1 MRSAVGFLVVMVLV
15 GGARVAAAPGR
26 GHVTLAGDVNASFD
40 IEVNGCVAM
49 RPGDSVMDGFMFT
62 IVHNE
67 MIATG
72 VIQVPGYGGEKTYER
87 TPANDRVV
95 RLSLQ
100 IHKSARDSKIYDVDV
115 REKSPGVVKA
125 TVSED
130 GRTGSATFEDVDLGY
145 SGKKEGKVSG
155 SITWECASVLV
166 L

>member
-1 MRSAVGFLVVMVLV
+1 MRPVVTLWVVVVLA
-15 GGARVAAAPGR
+15 GGVRAAAAPGR
-26 GHVTLAGDVNASFD
+26 GHVTLKGDVDASFD

-49 RPGDSVMDGFMFT
+49 RPGDSTMDGFMFT

-72 VIQVPGYGGEKTYER
+72 VIQVPGYGGDKTYER
-87 TPANDRVV
+87 TPANDRAV

-100 IHKSARDSKIYDVDV
+100 IHKSAKDSKVYDVDV
-115 REKSPGVVKA
+115 REKSPGIVKA

-130 GRTGSATFEDVDLGY
+130 GRTGSATFEDVDLGSY
-145 SGKKEGKVSG
+145 GKKEGKVSG